1 MIFVV
6 TALIGDVTVSVVG
19 DVFLVEFACGTTM
32 DTMDDAFACGTCH
45 RLWHD
50 DDATTMMTLQPAYDE
65 DFLFLILMRSL
76 CNGMDG
82 RLLLHY
88 GMGGNNVAV
97 VLYVVG

>member
-1 MIFVV
+1 MLLLVWLVMF
-6 TALIGDVTVSVVG
+6 
-19 DVFLVEFACGTTM
+19 FVEFACGTTM
-32 DTMDDAFACGTCH
+32 DTARSMWDIH
-45 RLWHD
+45 RCWHD

>member
-1 MIFVV
+1 VARRWTRHV
-6 TALIGDVTVSVVG
+6 R
-19 DVFLVEFACGTTM
+19 CGTFI
-32 DTMDDAFACGTCH
+32 DGGTT
-45 RLWHD
+45 D